1 MMEVQK
7 ELEQASEQ
15 LRNNNESSSRV
26 LSLTSGCELF
36 TRFVTR
42 TFLDIPDFDK
52 CKKALIERGEKFTH
66 MTVTARNRI
75 SRHAEHFI
83 HDGNVVFFIFLLLF
97 IFIVLFYLF
106 LLFYFNYFFISL
118 FFIYF
123 LFYYLFYYYLFYFFI
138 YFYFIIYFI

>member
-83 HDGNVVFFIFLLLF
+83 HDGNVVFFIFFIFIYIYCFILF
-97 IFIVLFYLF
+97 IFIVLF
-106 LLFYFNYFFISL
+106 
-118 FFIYF
+118 
-123 LFYYLFYYYLFYFFI
+123 
-138 YFYFIIYFI
+138 